1 MLYVEK
7 FFLDGK
13 NVFKGMVKVAASFH
27 ILNRILS

>member
-13 NVFKGMVKVAASFH
+13 NVFKGMVTASFH